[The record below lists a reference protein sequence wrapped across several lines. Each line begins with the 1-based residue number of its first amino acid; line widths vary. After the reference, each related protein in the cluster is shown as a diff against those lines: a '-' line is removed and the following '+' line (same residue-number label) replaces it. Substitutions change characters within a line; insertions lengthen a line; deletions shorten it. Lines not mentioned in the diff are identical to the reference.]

1 MALIIT
7 IMHSCFPQCH
17 SKAEKYGIE
26 ALQGIN
32 AKCLYLHQEPIAER
46 KKKKISEINLEDALA
61 EALVSN
67 LPFKARMGQI
77 HLESHFK
84 GNGL

>member
-1 MALIIT
+1 MQSVCICTRNQLL
-7 IMHSCFPQCH
+7 
-17 SKAEKYGIE
+17 KE
-26 ALQGIN
+26 
-32 AKCLYLHQEPIAER
+32 
-46 KKKKISEINLEDALA
+46 KKKRKFEINLEDALA

>member
-1 MALIIT
+1 ML
-7 IMHSCFPQCH
+7 
-17 SKAEKYGIE
+17 K
-26 ALQGIN
+26 
-32 AKCLYLHQEPIAER
+32 ER
-46 KKKKISEINLEDALA
+46 EKKKRISEINLEDALA